1 MFILFLIKIANQS
14 NPNFLHINQFTL
26 QEINTKSNRIVLHF
40 GQMSKELFLI
50 IDNQLPDYQ
59 LLIPQNTF
67 SPIIIPDLPYDCY
80 FQDNN
85 LYMGPVIGFIPQEKF
100 YDDPQQMLMRF
111 AKYEEIRGVIFLFR
125 PKNINRI
132 NNTIEGYYFEPKN
145 KEFVKGLFPFPDVV
159 YNRISLSKKT
169 AKLFNPIFNYPN
181 TINKL
186 KFWSLLRNHPDL
198 ESHIPKTMKYVN
210 SKTVLNMVENC
221 TSIYLKPSNKS
232 QGKGIFHLKKNADGY
247 QLTDGSFNTILIK
260 NKKQLD
266 RILKKKLK
274 GSYLIQQE
282 IPSIIAGKKIDF
294 RIYLHKDQNKEWFL
308 SGMESKIAKDGS
320 IISNF
325 INRENMMPGE
335 KALQQYF
342 QLDSEKIEQLKT
354 IIFDLC
360 KKTIVEI
367 EKSGYKIGETAID
380 LIIDEELKIWLLEAQ
395 LNFAAEKKL
404 SRSDAEQLVLPTILP
419 APFLYAKTLAG
430 F

>member
-1 MFILFLIKIANQS
+1 MSILFLVKITNQS

-26 QEINTKSNRIVLHF
+26 KAINTKSNRIVLHF
-40 GQMSKELFLI
+40 GQMSKELLLI

-59 LLIPQNTF
+59 LVIPQNTF
-67 SPIIIPDLPYDCY
+67 GSIMIPDLPYDCY
-80 FQDNN
+80 FQENN
-85 LYMGPVIGFIPQEKF
+85 LYLGPVIGFIPQEKF
-100 YDDPQQMLMRF
+100 YKDPQQMLMRF
-111 AKYEEIRGVIFLFR
+111 AKYEEISGLIFLFR

-132 NNTIEGYYFEPKN
+132 SKTIEGYYFNPK
-145 KEFVKGLFPFPDVV
+145 KKDFIKGLFPFPNVV

-169 AKLFNPIFNYPN
+169 SKLFNPIFNYPN

-186 KFWSLLRNHPDL
+186 KFWSLLRNNPDL
-198 ESHIPKTMKYVN
+198 KAYIPKTMKYTN
-210 SKTVLNMVENC
+210 SKSVLKMIESCNSV
-221 TSIYLKPSNKS
+221 YLKPYNKS
-232 QGKGIFHLKKNADGY
+232 QGKGIFHLKMDAEGY
-247 QLTDGSFNTILIK
+247 LLTDGSFNSIPIK
-260 NKKQLD
+260 NKKQLN
-266 RILKKKLK
+266 RVLKKKLK

-282 IPSIIAGKKIDF
+282 IFSIIAEKKIDF
-294 RIYLHKDQNKEWFL
+294 RIYLHKDQQNEWFL
-308 SGMESKIAKDGS
+308 SGMESKIAKEGS

-325 INRENMMPGE
+325 INRETMMPGE

-354 IIFDLC
+354 IIFELS
-360 KKTIVEI
+360 KKAIVEI
-367 EKSGYKIGETAID
+367 EKSGYEIGETAID
-380 LIIDEELKIWLLEAQ
+380 FIIDEELNIWLLEAQ